1 MNLRDYLIDQAG
13 KDWAQLLCDWAPP
26 LPLSF
31 TLWLVNRFGDAFVV
45 TEDGAV
51 SMLDVGAG
59 NLALHV
65 GDDPA
70 DVGRR
75 RRELRAVGG
84 QP

>member
-59 NLALHV
+59 SFERLADNRDHFS
-65 GDDPA
+65 
-70 DVGRR
+70 
-75 RRELRAVGG
+75 ELLTSITTPTCG
-84 QP
+84 